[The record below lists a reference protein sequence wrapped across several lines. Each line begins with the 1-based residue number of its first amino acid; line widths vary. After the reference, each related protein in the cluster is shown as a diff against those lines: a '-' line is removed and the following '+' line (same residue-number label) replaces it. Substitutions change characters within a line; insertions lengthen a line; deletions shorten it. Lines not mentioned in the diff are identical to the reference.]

1 MLLPLNTLLCS
12 NNLHFSVFWQMIKEG
27 ENNLLGDKTTK
38 MVVFSKN
45 KLTLEER
52 CYFLSSTSGIAL
64 FYKI

>member
-1 MLLPLNTLLCS
+1 
-12 NNLHFSVFWQMIKEG
+12 MIKEG